1 MKTKFKMLSACVL
14 TAIAGGA
21 QADAIIGPDLQEM
34 LPNLLDNKKVIIT
47 THDRSDLDS
56 VMLQVNAPYLSM
68 QALPMAGA
76 SLNKLQIMNLAGDDR
91 VKSIYYDKPLK
102 YYNYT
107 SGEITG
113 GHYVHDVEGVT
124 GQGVTV
130 AVLDSGVD
138 ATHQDLPMGS
148 KVVENVKIL
157 GDLDLL
163 GGSNYFLEGIPN
175 TDTSSGHGTHVA
187 GTVAGS
193 GAASAMDARR
203 ANYHDGI
210 APNANIVGLGA
221 GEAISILF
229 AIGGFDYSIANRER
243 LDIDIITNSWGAS
256 GGGAFDPNNPINQ
269 ASYEAYKKGMVVAFA
284 AGNDGPGDDTINPY
298 AIAPWVINVGA
309 GNPDKDLTDFSSRGV
324 EGDTFKHIDVVAP
337 GSNIISTRAIN
348 TPLPVLG
355 PVIEPDY
362 PDYHIYYAGMS
373 GTSMATP
380 FIAGVAALLLEV
392 NPDLSP
398 DQVEDIIRESADDM
412 PGYSFHQVGDGY
424 VNVQAAVELAR
435 NTQGVR
441 SDFMNGSTEW
451 SSQGIWSDV
460 DQSDSNIDYT
470 SRWKLVNSSES
481 FEGSYLQTKKRG
493 SKAMFDFMGESMQ
506 LVYQASDQGGRGE
519 LFVDGRSYG
528 IVDFYSQT
536 PETRTF
542 AVRDLSAQ
550 DIHSVELRHVE
561 GKINLD
567 ALKVDGQLVDNGM
580 TVVNEEF
587 YVEGTIGPS
596 AENVQSQDFRFYA
609 DDSVAF
615 IESSLSWEGVADLD
629 YELIDPNGESVA
641 TSASLGNPEV
651 IGYAP
656 TEGGYYTLRVNGY
669 ASVLTNYYINTT
681 LSKLVQN

>member
-1 MKTKFKMLSACVL
+1 MKTKFKLLSACVL

-193 GAASAMDARR
+193 GAASATDARR

-229 AIGGFDYSIANRER
+229 SLGGFDYAIANRER
-243 LDIDIITNSWGAS
+243 LGIDIITNSWGSS
-256 GGGAFDPNNPINQ
+256 GGAAFDPNNPINQ

-284 AGNDGPGDDTINPY
+284 AGNDGPDDDTVNPY
-298 AIAPWVINVGA
+298 GLAPWVINVGA
-309 GNPDKDLTDFSSRGV
+309 GDPDKELTGFSSRGV
-324 EGDTFKHIDVVAP
+324 EGDTFKHVDIVAP
-337 GSNIISTRAIN
+337 GSGIISTRAAG
-348 TPLPVLG
+348 TPLPALS

-362 PDYHIYYAGMS
+362 PDYYLYYAGMS

-398 DQVEDIIRESADDM
+398 DQVESIIRETADDM
-412 PGYSFHQVGDGY
+412 PGYKFHQVGDGY
-424 VNVQAAVELAR
+424 VNVKAAVELAR
-435 NTQGVR
+435 NTVGNR
-441 SDFMNGSTEW
+441 RDFLNGQTAW
-451 SSQGIWSDV
+451 SSQGYWRDI

-470 SRWKLVNSSES
+470 SRWKLVNSSDS
-481 FEGSYLQTKKRG
+481 FGGSYLQTKKRG
-493 SKAMFDFMGESMQ
+493 SKAVFDFVGESLQ
-506 LVYQASDQGGRGE
+506 LVYQANDTGGRGE
-519 LFVDGRSYG
+519 LFVDGRSQG

-542 AVRDLSAQ
+542 AVRDLSAR

-567 ALKVDGQLVDNGM
+567 GLKVDGELLDNGM

-596 AENVQSQDFRFYA
+596 AENVQTQDFRFYA
-609 DDSVAF
+609 DDSVSF
-615 IESSLSWEGVADLD
+615 IDSDLSWDGVADLD
-629 YELIDPNGESVA
+629 YELLDPNGESVA
-641 TSASLGNPEV
+641 SSASLGNPEV

-656 TEGGYYTLRVNGY
+656 TEAGYYTLRVNGY
-669 ASVLTNYYINTT
+669 ASVLTNYRINTT
-681 LSKLVQN
+681 LTKLVSN

>member
-14 TAIAGGA
+14 TALAGGA
-21 QADAIIGPDLQEM
+21 QADAIIGPDLEEM
-34 LPNLLDNKKVIIT
+34 LPNLLENKKVIIT

-76 SLNKLQIMNLAGDDR
+76 SLNKLQIMNLANDDR

-148 KVVENVKIL
+148 KVIENVKIL
-157 GDLDLL
+157 GDLDLA
-163 GGSNYFLEGIPN
+163 GGSNYFLEGVPN

-187 GTVAGS
+187 GTVAGT

-210 APNANIVGLGA
+210 APNANLVGLGA

-229 AIGGFDYSIANRER
+229 SIGGFDYAIANRER
-243 LDIDIITNSWGAS
+243 LGIDIITNSWGAS
-256 GGGAFDPNNPINQ
+256 GGPAFDPNNPINQ
-269 ASYEAYKKGMVVAFA
+269 ASYEAYKKGLVVAFA

-309 GNPDKDLTDFSSRGV
+309 GDPDKELTGFSSRGV
-324 EGDTFKHIDVVAP
+324 EGSTFKHIDVVAP
-337 GSNIISTRAIN
+337 GDGVISVRAIN
-348 TPLPVLG
+348 TPLPLTG

-362 PDYHIYYAGMS
+362 PDYHLYYASLS

-398 DQVEDIIRESADDM
+398 DQIEDIIRDSADDM
-412 PGYSFHQVGDGY
+412 PGYQFHQVGDGY
-424 VNVQAAVELAR
+424 VNVRAAVELAR
-435 NTQGVR
+435 NTEGVR
-441 SDFMNGSTEW
+441 SNFMNGSTEW
-451 SSQGIWSDV
+451 SSQGFWNDV
-460 DQSDSNIDYT
+460 DQSDANIDYT
-470 SRWKLVNSSES
+470 SRWKPVNSAES
-481 FEGSYLQTKKRG
+481 FGGTYLETKKRG
-493 SKAMFDFMGESMQ
+493 SKAMFDFIGESLQ
-506 LVYQASDQGGRGE
+506 IVYQASEQGGRGE
-519 LFVDGRSYG
+519 LVIDGNSYG
-528 IVDFYSQT
+528 IVDFYSQS
-536 PETRTF
+536 PETRSF
-542 AVRDLSAQ
+542 AVRDLASR
-550 DIHSVELRHVE
+550 DVHSVELRHVE

-567 ALKVDGQLVDNGM
+567 ALKVDGQLVDNGT
-580 TVVNEEF
+580 TVVTEEF
-587 YVEGTIGPS
+587 FIEGTIGPS
-596 AENVQSQDFRFYA
+596 AENIQFQDHPFEV
-609 DDSVAF
+609 DGTVAF
-615 IESSLSWEGVADLD
+615 IESTLSWEGVADLD
-629 YELIDPNGESVA
+629 YELIDPNGDSVA
-641 TSASLGNPEV
+641 SSASLANPEV
-651 IGYAP
+651 LGFAP
-656 TEGGYYTLRVNGY
+656 TMEGTYNLRVNGY
-669 ASVLTNYYINTT
+669 ASVLTNYTINTT
-681 LSKLVQN
+681 LSKLIQD

>member
-481 FEGSYLQTKKRG
+481 FGGSYLQTKKRG

-506 LVYQASDQGGRGE
+506 LVYKADDRGGRGE

-596 AENVQSQDFRFYA
+596 AENVQSQDFRFFA

>member
-14 TAIAGGA
+14 TALAGGA
-21 QADAIIGPDLQEM
+21 QADAIIGPDLEQM

-76 SLNKLQIMNLAGDDR
+76 SLNKLQIMNLSNDER

-229 AIGGFDYSIANRER
+229 SIGGFDYAIANRER
-243 LDIDIITNSWGAS
+243 LDIDIISNSWGAS

-309 GNPDKDLTDFSSRGV
+309 GNPEKELTDFSSRGV
-324 EGDTFKHIDVVAP
+324 EDDTFKHIDVVAP

-355 PVIEPDY
+355 PVLEPDY
-362 PDYHIYYAGMS
+362 PEYHVHYAGMS

-424 VNVQAAVELAR
+424 VNVKAAVELAR

-441 SDFMNGSTEW
+441 ADFMNGSTAW
-451 SSQGIWSDV
+451 SSQGIWNNI

-470 SRWKLVNSSES
+470 SRWKLVNSNES
-481 FEGSYLQTKKRG
+481 FGGSFLQTKKRG

-506 LVYQASDQGGRGE
+506 IVYQANNKGGRGE
-519 LFVDGRSYG
+519 LLVDGRSYG

-536 PETRTF
+536 PETRSF

-567 ALKVDGQLVDNGM
+567 ALKVDGQLIDNGM
-580 TVVNEEF
+580 SVVTEEF

-596 AENVQSQDFRFYA
+596 AENVQTQDFRFFA

-615 IESSLSWEGVADLD
+615 IESDLSWEGVADLD

-641 TSASLGNPEV
+641 SSATLGNPEV
-651 IGYAP
+651 IGYSPNEA
-656 TEGGYYTLRVNGY
+656 GYYTLRVNGY
-669 ASVLTNYYINTT
+669 ASVLTNYRINTT